1 VLLFFVKAMP
11 GADLPPNINP
21 SDPTPP
27 TDSHSLEANESSVDG
42 THSPDEEWETVNLP
56 NAISVDQLP
65 ITDENNISEVVEEK
79 LAFEDVEVQPG
90 ESENPSEL
98 IQALHEC
105 NRDLINRV
113 TELEIELDEC
123 RKALHNQDSLFN
135 QRVQELAV
143 AQDQVTRLF
152 GKLELSNQVIRR
164 QQVLVET
171 LTQQWETSQTRMA
184 QMERECA
191 LAQQRYNEQFHEL
204 VEAQNACRELRSR
217 LHRQQRHTLQFKA
230 ALERCLEM
238 QPRQQSH
245 DQQSQPHKTYL
256 DLPKIEQTSPGE
268 DPRES
273 LVLDLDSPPM
283 GVSRSQPVQ
292 PWSAELT
299 DDNDSVERLDE
310 IVRQEQHSDYF
321 DEELVDEWL
330 ELDEPIPPNLQ
341 NTPEDFSQQDYWR
354 ENQQS
359 LAASQLSELPNL
371 GELENYWYP
380 DDSGQTPLTSNPFME
395 TPESESEPVEPTPVQ
410 SSPRFIEDELDR
422 IRMEYASSTIPSFE
436 LDTGKSGFIPS
447 PHQQVDQL
455 HRGSQQQQR
464 VSSASEASNWPAP
477 LIQSTRQKKL
487 RSLASIELPRFP
499 QSAPAEQGVMA
510 YNSEGEP
517 F

>member
-1 VLLFFVKAMP
+1 MP

-21 SDPTPP
+21 SDPTPS
-27 TDSHSLEANESSVDG
+27 TDSHPLEANESSAHRS
-42 THSPDEEWETVNLP
+42 HSPEEEWETVNLP

-65 ITDENNISEVVEEK
+65 VTPENNISEVVEEK
-79 LAFEDVEVQPG
+79 FALEEVEIQPG
-90 ESENPSEL
+90 ESENPSQL

-135 QRVQELAV
+135 QRVQELAI

-238 QPRQQSH
+238 QPRQQPN
-245 DQQSQPHKTYL
+245 DQHNQPKTYL
-256 DLPKIEQTSPGE
+256 NLPKIEQTSPGE

-273 LVLDLDSPPM
+273 LGLELDSPPIA
-283 GVSRSQPVQ
+283 VSRSQPVQ
-292 PWSAELT
+292 PWSAEST
-299 DDNDSVERLDE
+299 DDNNSVERLDE
-310 IVRQEQHSDYF
+310 IVRQEQHLDHF
-321 DEELVDEWL
+321 DEEMVSEWL
-330 ELDEPIPPNLQ
+330 ELDEQIPPHLQ
-341 NTPEDFSQQDYWR
+341 NTPDDLSQQDYWR
-354 ENQQS
+354 ENQPS

-380 DDSGQTPLTSNPFME
+380 DDSGETPLTSNPFVE
-395 TPESESEPVEPTPVQ
+395 TSESEFESESESVESTPVQ
-410 SSPRFIEDELDR
+410 SSPQFIEDELDR

-436 LDTGKSGFIPS
+436 LDSGKSGFIPF
-447 PHQQVDQL
+447 PDQPLDQL
-455 HRGSQQQQR
+455 HRGSQPQQT
-464 VSSASEASNWPAP
+464 VSSTSKTSNWPAP
-477 LIQSTRQKKL
+477 LLQPTRQKKL
-487 RSLASIELPRFP
+487 RSLARVELPRFS
-499 QSAPAEQGVMA
+499 QSSPVDQEVMA
-510 YNSEGEP
+510 SNSEGEP

>member
-1 VLLFFVKAMP
+1 MP

-27 TDSHSLEANESSVDG
+27 TDSHSLETNESSVDRS
-42 THSPDEEWETVNLP
+42 HSREEEWETVNLP

-65 ITDENNISEVVEEK
+65 VTAENNISEVVEEK
-79 LAFEDVEVQPG
+79 FAFEEVEVQAG
-90 ESENPSEL
+90 ESENPSQL

-191 LAQQRYNEQFHEL
+191 LAQQRYNEQFNEL

-245 DQQSQPHKTYL
+245 DQQSQPKTYL
-256 DLPKIEQTSPGE
+256 DLPKIEQTSPAE
-268 DPRES
+268 DHRES
-273 LVLDLDSPPM
+273 LVLDLDSPQM

-292 PWSAELT
+292 PWSAEST
-299 DDNDSVERLDE
+299 DDNESVERLDE
-310 IVRQEQHSDYF
+310 IVRQEQHSDHF
-321 DEELVDEWL
+321 DEEMVDEWL

-354 ENQQS
+354 DNQQS

-371 GELENYWYP
+371 GELENYWYR
-380 DDSGQTPLTSNPFME
+380 DDSEKTPLTSNPFME
-395 TPESESEPVEPTPVQ
+395 TPESESEPVESTSVQ

-422 IRMEYASSTIPSFE
+422 IRMEYASSTPSFE

-447 PHQQVDQL
+447 PHQPLDQL
-455 HRGSQQQQR
+455 HRGSQQQR
-464 VSSASEASNWPAP
+464 VSSASETSNWPAP
-477 LIQSTRQKKL
+477 LIQPTRQKKL
-487 RSLASIELPRFP
+487 RSLASIQLPRFP
-499 QSAPAEQGVMA
+499 QSAPAEQAVMA
-510 YNSEGEP
+510 SSSDTEP